1 MNIRLFNAIL
11 VSFLACAT
19 LNACFPIVAGGMVTG
34 AFVAADRRSSGTLL
48 EDKEIILRIENR
60 INGKYKDDAHIN
72 VNSFNRI
79 VLLTGEVKNEEVRK
93 GVEQIAKDAENVRSV
108 VNESAV
114 VITSSFSDRTR
125 DIYLADK
132 IRARYITDGHLQA
145 SVISTIV
152 ERQEVF
158 LMGLV
163 TPAEGEE
170 AARVASNTSGV
181 LKVVKLFEYVDPAKL
196 PPLPA
201 VQDSAKSPVI
211 SQPPANAP
219 SSSPSATTGTP
230 SDKPA
235 K

>member
-1 MNIRLFNAIL
+1 MNVRLLMAISTSL
-11 VSFLACAT
+11 LACSL
-19 LNACFPIVAGGMVTG
+19 LNACFPLAAGGMLTG

-60 INGKYKDDAHIN
+60 ISSKFKDDAHVN

-79 VLLTGEVKNEEVRK
+79 VLLTGEVRNEEVRK

-108 VNESAV
+108 INETAM
-114 VITSSFSDRTR
+114 VITSSLSDRAR
-125 DIYLADK
+125 DVYIADK
-132 IRARYITDGHLQA
+132 IRARYVTDGHLQA

-163 TPAEGEE
+163 TPNEGEE

-196 PPLPA
+196 PPPPA
-201 VQDSAKSPVI
+201 IQDSA
-211 SQPPANAP
+211 A
-219 SSSPSATTGTP
+219 
-230 SDKPA
+230 PA

>member
-1 MNIRLFNAIL
+1 MNIRLVNVCLAAIAAA
-11 VSFLACAT
+11 FL
-19 LNACFPIVAGGMVTG
+19 LNACVPIVAGGMLTG

-60 INGKYKDDAHIN
+60 ISGKYKDDAHIN

-108 VNESAV
+108 INESAV

-125 DIYLADK
+125 DTYLADK
-132 IRARYITDGHLQA
+132 IRARYITDGHFQA
-145 SVISTIV
+145 SVVSTIV

-181 LKVVKLFEYVDPAKL
+181 LKVTKLFEYLDPAKL
-196 PPLPA
+196 PPPPA
-201 VQDSAKSPVI
+201 IQDSAKSPLI
-211 SQPPANAP
+211 TQPVPDSKGGA
-219 SSSPSATTGTP
+219 SSATP
-230 SDKPA
+230 SK
-235 K
+235 